1 MTGVLDVS
9 LLSKEGTS
17 TMVQKFIHRGAVL
30 LASVAVIGVAILP
43 TAAYADTTIDGP
55 IGLGVAETFAVLGG
69 SAVTVAASG
78 SPNTTTISGDIG
90 ISPTDSYTGE
100 SNVVQ
105 TNGTVYRPG
114 SLADQAQIDL
124 TTAYNTA
131 ASLTPIQSGLTDL
144 TGLSLVPGVYSG
156 GALSVNGNLTL
167 AGGDADSVW
176 VFQASSSLIIA
187 GAATITVDA
196 PANACNVF
204 WQVGTSATIGGGADF
219 VGTVMADQAIS
230 VGANATVEGRL
241 LARIAAVT
249 LDSDTI
255 IRPVGCSATG
265 GAVSTSPTI
274 TSAGPTAG
282 TAGTPYSYTVTASGT
297 PTPTY
302 SITGGTLPTGLG
314 LDATSGVISGTPTT
328 PGTYTF
334 TVTASNGTAPDA
346 SATYTVVIAA
356 PTVAVAA
363 GEQLA
368 ESGSDLTLPI
378 VLGGALLAAGT
389 AFFFIARGARIARRR

>member
-1 MTGVLDVS
+1 
-9 LLSKEGTS
+9 
-17 TMVQKFIHRGAVL
+17 MVQKFIHRGVVL

-55 IGLGVAETFAVLGG
+55 VGLGTAETFAVLAG
-69 SAVTVAASG
+69 STVTNALN
-78 SPNTTTISGDIG
+78 PTTVVTGDLG
-90 ISPTDSYTGE
+90 ISPGTSFTG
-100 SNVVQ
+100 
-105 TNGTVYRPG
+105 GTVPFFTQTG
-114 SLADQAQIDL
+114 TQHLADSVANQAKDDL

-131 ASLTPIQSGLTDL
+131 ASLTPTRAGLAELSGLGPL
-144 TGLSLVPGVYSG
+144 TPGVYSG
-156 GALSVNGNLTL
+156 GELSLT
-167 AGGDADSVW
+167 GDLVLDGAAESVW
-176 VFQASSSLIIA
+176 VFQAASTLTVASDIA
-187 GAATITVDA
+187 VTVTGGASV
-196 PANACNVF
+196 CNVF
-204 WQVGTSATIGGGADF
+204 WQVGTSATIGSNADF
-219 VGTVMADQAIS
+219 VGTVMADQSITA
-230 VGANATVEGRL
+230 VTGAEVDGRL
-241 LARIAAVT
+241 LARTGAVT
-249 LDSDTI
+249 LDTNRVT
-255 IRPVGCSATG
+255 RPTGCSATG
-265 GAVSTSPTI
+265 GTVTTSPTI
-274 TSAGPTAG
+274 TSAGPTAGTAG

-314 LDATSGVISGTPTT
+314 LDTTSGVISGTPTA

-334 TVTASNGTAPDA
+334 TVTASNGTSADA

-378 VLGGALLAAGT
+378 VLGGALLAAGA

>member
-1 MTGVLDVS
+1 
-9 LLSKEGTS
+9 
-17 TMVQKFIHRGAVL
+17 MVQKFIHRGVVL

-55 IGLGVAETFAVLGG
+55 VGLGTAETFAVLAG
-69 SAVTVAASG
+69 STVTNALN
-78 SPNTTTISGDIG
+78 PTTVVTGDLG
-90 ISPTDSYTGE
+90 ISPGTSFTG
-100 SNVVQ
+100 
-105 TNGTVYRPG
+105 GTVPFFIQTG
-114 SLADQAQIDL
+114 TQHLADSVANQAKDDL

-131 ASLTPIQSGLTDL
+131 ASLTPTRAGLAELSGLGPL
-144 TGLSLVPGVYSG
+144 TPGVYSG
-156 GALSVNGNLTL
+156 GELSLT
-167 AGGDADSVW
+167 GDLVLDGAAESVW
-176 VFQASSSLIIA
+176 VFQAASTLTVASDIA
-187 GAATITVDA
+187 VTVTGGASV
-196 PANACNVF
+196 CNVF
-204 WQVGTSATIGGGADF
+204 WQVGTSATIGSNADF
-219 VGTVMADQAIS
+219 VGTVMADQSITA
-230 VGANATVEGRL
+230 VTGAEVDGRL
-241 LARIAAVT
+241 LARTGAVT
-249 LDSDTI
+249 LDTNRVT
-255 IRPVGCSATG
+255 RPTGCSATG
-265 GAVSTSPTI
+265 GAVTTSPTI

-302 SITGGTLPTGLG
+302 TITGGTLPTGLG

-334 TVTASNGTAPDA
+334 TVTASNGTSADA

-356 PTVAVAA
+356 PTVAAQTVAAEAVAA

-378 VLGGALLAAGT
+378 VLGGALLAAGA